1 MYKKEI
7 NYTRNFTCRRPI
19 MYKKKYQ
26 KKKLPK
32 VGFTRYGH
40 PSHIK
45 GMRRLLANKAFRK
58 KFEIVS
64 DKQCKRLEKELVK

>member
-1 MYKKEI
+1 MYKG
-7 NYTRNFTCRRPI
+7 
-19 MYKKKYQ
+19 KYQ

-32 VGFTRYGH
+32 VGFNRVGH
-40 PSHIK
+40 RSHIK

-64 DKQCKRLEKELVK
+64 DKQCKRLQRELVK

>member
-1 MYKKEI
+1 MYKEKI
-7 NYTRNFTCRRPI
+7 P
-19 MYKKKYQ
+19 

-58 KFEIVS
+58 KIESVLCN
-64 DKQCKRLEKELVK
+64 QCKRLEKELVK

>member
-1 MYKKEI
+1 MYKE
-7 NYTRNFTCRRPI
+7 
-19 MYKKKYQ
+19 KYQ

-58 KFEIVS
+58 KFESVS
-64 DKQCKRLEKELVK
+64 DKQCKKLQKELVR

>member
-1 MYKKEI
+1 MYKEKI
-7 NYTRNFTCRRPI
+7 P
-19 MYKKKYQ
+19 

-32 VGFTRYGH
+32 VGFNRYGH

-64 DKQCKRLEKELVK
+64 DKQCKRLQKELVR